1 MRLLSSTLYTHESIK
16 FGITHISTPPVIKS
30 IKHIL
35 FSFLDSYHMEE
46 RLEVSKGNAGMSISN
61 GMEIN
66 GKTGINEA
74 ARGISC
80 LAYHVLGLRKVLRP
94 QYKKETPT
102 KSSIVATDISR
113 GIQEFNQIEFD
124 S

>member
-1 MRLLSSTLYTHESIK
+1 
-16 FGITHISTPPVIKS
+16 
-30 IKHIL
+30 
-35 FSFLDSYHMEE
+35 MEE

-80 LAYHVLGLRKVLRP
+80 LAYHVLGLRKVSRP
-94 QYKKETPT
+94 QYRKETPT

-113 GIQEFNQIEFD
+113 GIQEYNKIELN

>member
-1 MRLLSSTLYTHESIK
+1 M
-16 FGITHISTPPVIKS
+16 IKS

-35 FSFLDSYHMEE
+35 FSFLDSYHMEV

-66 GKTGINEA
+66 GKTCINEA

-80 LAYHVLGLRKVLRP
+80 LVYHILGLRKVLRP

-102 KSSIVATDISR
+102 KSSILATEISR
-113 GIQEFNQIEFD
+113 GIQELNQIEFD